1 MKTLLTLSFLC
12 ISHIVISQWQKSIIG
27 TPYKLDDMQVTQF
40 DFPNSMTY
48 EDAKYMCSKLGEGWR
63 LPTKYELNSIYQ
75 NKDQIKGFVSQLQ
88 ILNDSEYYTDPNIY
102 YWSGTE
108 YGNNYVWAQGF
119 TNTDVGISEKTQY
132 LFVRAVKTEFTVFK
146 FRF

>member
-1 MKTLLTLSFLC
+1 
-12 ISHIVISQWQKSIIG
+12 
-27 TPYKLDDMQVTQF
+27 MQVAQF

-48 EDAKYMCSKLGEGWR
+48 EDAKWACKKLGSDWR
-63 LPTKYELNSIYQ
+63 LPTKFELNQIYN
-75 NKDQIKGFVSQLQ
+75 NKDTIRGFVSQLQ
-88 ILNDSEYYTDPNIY
+88 IQNDSDYYTDPNIY

-119 TNTDVGISEKTQY
+119 TNTAVGISEKTQY
-132 LFVRAVKTEFTVFK
+132 FFVRAVKTEFTIFK